1 MENVKK
7 KSAIW
12 FIFITLIIDI
22 TGWGIIIPVAPKLIQ
37 ELIHGDISEA
47 SRYGGLLAF
56 FYSFLQF
63 LFASVMGGLSDKFG
77 RRPIILASLLGFS
90 INFFIQAIAPNIFW
104 LFVGRIFSGITGA
117 SITTA
122 SAYIA
127 DVSDDTNR
135 SKNFGLIGAAFGIGF
150 ILGPVLGGFLG
161 HFGSRVPFYA
171 SSVLCLINFIYG
183 YFILPESL
191 DQEHRRNF
199 NWKRANPLGSLLKLK
214 NYPQILGLIFALV
227 LVYIGGHAIQS
238 NWPYF
243 TMYKF
248 GWDSKM
254 VGLSLGISGIM
265 AIVVQGGLIRY
276 LNPRIG
282 NEKSIYFGLT
292 LYALG
297 MLMFSFA
304 GLEWM
309 MFAILVIYGLGG
321 IAGPALQSVISS
333 QVPKNE
339 QGEMQGTLASLMSL
353 TSMIGPPLMT
363 NIFYFFT
370 HDNAPFIFPGA
381 PFFLSFVL
389 MITSAIIAYYVFH
402 KKNKTNIN

>member
-1 MENVKK
+1 MEKVKK
-7 KSAIW
+7 NSAIW

-22 TGWGIIIPVAPKLIQ
+22 TGWGIIIPVAPKLIE
-37 ELIHGDISEA
+37 ELIHGDISVA
-47 SRYGGLLAF
+47 STYGGYLGLMYA
-56 FYSFLQF
+56 SMQF
-63 LFASVMGGLSDKFG
+63 IFASILGGLSDKFG
-77 RRPIILASLLGFS
+77 RRPIILSSLLGFS
-90 INFFIQAIAPNIFW
+90 INFLIQALAPNIFW

-127 DVSDDTNR
+127 DISTDKDR
-135 SKNFGLIGAAFGIGF
+135 AKNFGLIGAAFGLGF
-150 ILGPVLGGFLG
+150 IIGPVLGGFLG
-161 HFGSRVPFYA
+161 HYGARVPFYA
-171 SSVLCLINFIYG
+171 ASALCLINFVYG
-183 YFILPESL
+183 YFALPESL
-191 DQEHRRNF
+191 DKAHRRDF
-199 NWKRANPLGSLLKLK
+199 DWKRANPFGSLLRLK
-214 NYPQILGLIFALV
+214 KYPQIFGLIVSLV
-227 LVYIGGHAIQS
+227 LIYIGGHAIQT

-254 VGLSLGISGIM
+254 VGLSLGVSGIM

-297 MLMFSFA
+297 MLMFAFA

-309 MFAILVIYGLGG
+309 MFAILVIYGFGG

-339 QGEMQGTLASLMSL
+339 QGELQGTLASLMSL

-363 NIFYFFT
+363 GIFFYFT
-370 HDNAPFIFPGA
+370 HNEAPFKFPGA
-381 PFFLSFVL
+381 PFFLGFIL
-389 MITSAIIAYYVFH
+389 ITLSAIISYYVFH
-402 KKNKTNIN
+402 RKK